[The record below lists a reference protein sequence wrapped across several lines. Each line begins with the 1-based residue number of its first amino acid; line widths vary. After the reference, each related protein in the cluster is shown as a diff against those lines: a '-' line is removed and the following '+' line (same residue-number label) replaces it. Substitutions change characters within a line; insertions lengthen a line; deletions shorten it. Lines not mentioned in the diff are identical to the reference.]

1 MKWMGDNIILLVLCF
16 VTESGEAFIMVII
29 VFNVI
34 NLLIFLVKG
43 NVAS

>member
-1 MKWMGDNIILLVLCF
+1 MKGMGDDVMLLVLCF
-16 VTESGEAFIMVII
+16 VTESGEAFIIVII